1 MTYHDL
7 TSRIFRPSRARRQD
21 ARALTWSLVTLT
33 LFLAAV
39 LLAGLA
45 PDIPQ
50 DRTQPDWHG
59 NVAASRPDA

>member
-1 MTYHDL
+1 MTDHEL
-7 TSRIFRPSRARRQD
+7 TSRISRPGRARRPD
-21 ARALTWSLVTLT
+21 AHALTWSLVTLA